1 MRHKI
6 SIAALLL
13 LGTLLL
19 VSPLQSMERAE
30 TYFSRA
36 TGAATLAYTRTAP
49 AKSQITEVRLHLD
62 GAATQETLTIS
73 VDSTGGVTYDVVLY
87 SVDMSGGYTDVVW
100 RPDQPVPLYK
110 GDIFKVDWANTDTA
124 TYGLEVLYEY

>member
-19 VSPLQSMERAE
+19 VSPLQSMERKE
-30 TYFSRA
+30 TYFSRV
-36 TGAATLAYTRTAP
+36 TGSGAIAYTRTSP
-49 AKSQITEVRLHLD
+49 QKYQITEVRLHLD

-73 VDSTGGVTYDVVLY
+73 IDSTGGATYDSILY
-87 SVDMSGGYTDVVW
+87 SVAMAGNTDVVW

-110 GDIFKVDWANTDTA
+110 GDILKVDWTNTDAA

>member
-19 VSPLQSMERAE
+19 VSPTQSMERKE

-36 TGAATLAYTRTAP
+36 TGATALAYARTSP
-49 AKSQITEVRLHLD
+49 TKYQITEVRLHLD
-62 GAATQETLTIS
+62 AEATQDTLVVSI
-73 VDSTGGVTYDVVLY
+73 DSTGGAAYDTELY
-87 SVDMSGGYTDVVW
+87 SVDMDGNTDVVW
-100 RPDQPVPLYK
+100 RPDEPVPLYK
-110 GDIFKVDWANTDTA
+110 GDVLKVDWDNNDTA